1 MVTQW
6 RRHSNALRPLTNAY
20 HRHSSGPS
28 PADALSHRTI
38 AARRGRQPRTT
49 ALHIQDRTV
58 SRQPINATQPT
69 NQRKPSRRSPPI
81 QPTI

>member
-20 HRHSSGPS
+20 NRHSSGPS

-38 AARRGRQPRTT
+38 AAAGSRGPPPATRARTA
-49 ALHIQDRTV
+49 ALHIQDHTV

-69 NQRKPSRRSPPI
+69 NQRSPE
-81 QPTI
+81 TF